1 MKIGYFCIRGSI
13 PWLLNWES
21 KENQLDGAVRSGHT
35 IWAPPVK
42 PKGKAADRNIL
53 FWHFWNMQ
61 YLIFYCNCSFFDF
74 ILKATLGHPRVKNM
88 LNAEFRESVEDFHP
102 WNCINGTKSR
112 EASQMI
118 VVVFF
123 TDRAND
129 EKHSNDVHD
138 VTWTSYVS
146 SVWGACSMEIYH
158 NTLKLCN
165 GHTT

>member
-123 TDRAND
+123 HWPCKWRKTFKWCPWCDMN
-129 EKHSNDVHD
+129 V
-138 VTWTSYVS
+138 
-146 SVWGACSMEIYH
+146 
-158 NTLKLCN
+158 LCKFSLGRVFYGN
-165 GHTT
+165 LP